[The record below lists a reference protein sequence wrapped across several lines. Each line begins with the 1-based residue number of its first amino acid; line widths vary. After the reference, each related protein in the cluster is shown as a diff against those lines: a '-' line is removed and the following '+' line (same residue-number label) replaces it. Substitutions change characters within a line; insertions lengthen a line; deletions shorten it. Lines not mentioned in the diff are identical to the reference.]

1 MLLKGNSVLRHT
13 WLRRPITGGL
23 VVRHKLMSLQP
34 QINTNSAF
42 KAAERV
48 PAAQVARLLFVTAS
62 VPAAAILTSRQSLA
76 ETITALDFAVRVFN
90 LSAKQVRAASGSVKT
105 HASLIE
111 LL

>member
-1 MLLKGNSVLRHT
+1 
-13 WLRRPITGGL
+13 
-23 VVRHKLMSLQP
+23 MSLQP
-34 QINTNSAF
+34 QINTNSLF
-42 KAAERV
+42 KAAERI
-48 PAAQVARLLFVTAS
+48 PAAQVARLLSVAAS

-90 LSAKQVRAASGSVKT
+90 LSAKQIRVASGSVKT

>member
-13 WLRRPITGGL
+13 WSRRSITKGL
-23 VVRHKLMSLQP
+23 VIRHKLTPLQP
-34 QINTNSAF
+34 QINTNSLF
-42 KAAERV
+42 KAAERI
-48 PAAQVARLLFVTAS
+48 PAAQVARLLSVAAS

-90 LSAKQVRAASGSVKT
+90 LSAKQSKVASVSVKA